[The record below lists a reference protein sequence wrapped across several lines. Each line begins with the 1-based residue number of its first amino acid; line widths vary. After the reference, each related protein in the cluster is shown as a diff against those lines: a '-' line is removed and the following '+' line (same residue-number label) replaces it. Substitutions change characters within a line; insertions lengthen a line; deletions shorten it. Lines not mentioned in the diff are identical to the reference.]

1 MKKSIIIIVLVVAV
15 MGGGVGFAVGKS
27 NSSNQSKPAAAT
39 HSEEGTSHTSTT
51 KDATSDAVIDE
62 TSSNEVTIDIKD
74 FKYQKQNIKI
84 KKGTKV
90 TWVNKDAMEHNIM
103 KQHDG
108 EEEAHDA
115 PAHGEATEGLES
127 PLISKGESWSYTFNE
142 VGTENYHCAPHPYMK
157 GSVTII

>member
-90 TWVNKDAMEHNIM
+90 TWVGRSWHLIITQKL
-103 KQHDG
+103 KG
-108 EEEAHDA
+108 YW
-115 PAHGEATEGLES
+115 PASQMVGMLCA
-127 PLISKGESWSYTFNE
+127 LISQRLLKTLK
-142 VGTENYHCAPHPYMK
+142 VR
-157 GSVTII
+157 